1 LIYLEI
7 KIQEEIL
14 TLIEQYLLDTCVISE
29 YIRKQP
35 EMKVI
40 RWLDLQPEENL
51 FISVIT
57 IGEIKKSIVK
67 IEFSQ
72 PKKYQKLN
80 QWLQN
85 LIQRFDRRIVALDRE
100 ILIDWGNICG
110 KFEQSARKL
119 PVIDSLLAAT
129 AITNQ
134 LTLVTRNEDDF
145 SGINVSLHNPWS

>member
-1 LIYLEI
+1 M
-7 KIQEEIL
+7 
-14 TLIEQYLLDTCVISE
+14 IEQYLLDTCVISE
-29 YIRKQP
+29 YIRKKP

-40 RWLDLQPEENL
+40 RWVDLQPEENL

-57 IGEIKKSIVK
+57 LGEIKKGIVK

-72 PKKYQKLN
+72 PKKHQKLN
-80 QWLQN
+80 KWLQN
-85 LIQRFDRRIVALDRE
+85 LIQRFDRRILALDSE
-100 ILIDWGNICG
+100 ILIEWGNICG
-110 KFEQSARKL
+110 KVEQSAKKL

-145 SGINVSLHNPWS
+145 YNINLPLYNPWNS